1 MDYKRVLTV
10 QDLSCLGQCSGSVA
24 LTTLSAFGCETC
36 LLPTALLS
44 THTAFEKPYVR
55 QLTDSI
61 APIAEHWKREGI
73 RFDAVLTGYLGAAG
87 DVAPVLALIDDLLTP
102 GYGRRRKV
110 LFRPG

>member
-61 APIAEHWKREGI
+61 APSPTIGGGRASGLM
-73 RFDAVLTGYLGAAG
+73 RF
-87 DVAPVLALIDDLLTP
+87 
-102 GYGRRRKV
+102 
-110 LFRPG
+110 